1 VQAVLNGRQ
10 RDIHDRRVQ
19 HDHELRDADDHE
31 DEPAVGLSSVG
42 HLTAWRYNDLRFRVI
57 RGL

>member
-1 VQAVLNGRQ
+1 MVGSATFTIVASSTTM
-10 RDIHDRRVQ
+10 
-19 HDHELRDADDHE
+19 ELGDADDHE